1 MTKAL
6 KQAREAQKS
15 TAHKLDWRRRISDH
29 VAYGL
34 LTYTGLHIFLTMSQ
48 LKSSSGSMLPYF
60 ALVILVIAI
69 IPAIRWFEMRW
80 SELSD
85 DQASDPALA
94 PTFRREVMLMWAAVF
109 GLPLLLTFGF
119 KPVAALF

>member
-1 MTKAL
+1 MTKAI
-6 KQAREAQKS
+6 EPAQKAQKG

-94 PTFRREVMLMWAAVF
+94 PTFRREVILMWAAVF

>member
-1 MTKAL
+1 MTKAFE
-6 KQAREAQKS
+6 QTREAQKS

-34 LTYTGLHIFLTMSQ
+34 LTYTGLHIFLTMGQ

-60 ALVILVIAI
+60 ALVILVVAI

-80 SELSD
+80 SELPD

-94 PTFRREVMLMWAAVF
+94 PAFRREVMLMWAAVF